1 MGKFKEL
8 MIADYHVPLATLEKY
23 AENDVEITVHMAKA
37 FKELRVKHD
46 LYNFLR
52 LLGLKTP
59 PKSWRTPIIFKEKS

>member
-8 MIADYHVPLATLEKY
+8 MIADYHAPLASIEKY
-23 AENDVEITVHMAKA
+23 SQLDVDMTMHMAKA
-37 FKELRVKHD
+37 FKDLRVKSD

-59 PKSWRTPIIFKEKS
+59 PKSWRTPIFFKEKS